1 MQSRINPNYIV
12 QQLMRNPNLANNQL
26 AQNALQM
33 YQNGDKNGLN
43 ELMTNLCKE
52 KGITR
57 EDVEKQ
63 IKIIACIPCKTQSQ
77 KFTFKQK
84 EEYDRTSDKYL
95 IYNLSN
101 FGTTDLYYYGFQ
113 DADTLSF
120 KAEKDLCK
128 YFPKSNSDKTVY
140 VNEILSDCE
149 QVFKDTNLK
158 YLYTIRDI
166 NKALQG
172 EEKTVVINP
181 VTHASQTILEP
192 TKKYDNGTV
201 EYMKTLRQCKTQV
214 VESGGKRIC
223 NDPIHYL
230 IGVYEKNNRF
240 YFASIEI

>member
-1 MQSRINPNYIV
+1 MK
-12 QQLMRNPNLANNQL
+12 
-26 AQNALQM
+26 
-33 YQNGDKNGLN
+33 KNGFVFL
-43 ELMTNLCKE
+43 ESIVVLVVTMLALTLLLISYSL
-52 KGITR
+52 ITR
-57 EDVEKQ
+57 KAKE
-63 IKIIACIPCKTQSQ
+63 
-77 KFTFKQK
+77 K